1 MPVEPSV
8 FVSTRLQVPCD
19 SFGILKKHLI
29 WVVSVR
35 DIVDATISELPL
47 LVSRAVIPFWKFDPK
62 TVMGRYVLEAAT
74 NVGSMLVIP
83 IPPEEVV
90 VAVGSAEP

>member
-1 MPVEPSV
+1 MV
-8 FVSTRLQVPCD
+8 
-19 SFGILKKHLI
+19 KKHLI

-35 DIVDATISELPL
+35 DIVVATISELPL
-47 LVSRAVIPFWKFDPK
+47 LVSLAVTPFWKFDPK
-62 TVMGRYVLEAAT
+62 TVMGRYVSEAVT

-90 VAVGSAEP
+90 VAVGLAEP